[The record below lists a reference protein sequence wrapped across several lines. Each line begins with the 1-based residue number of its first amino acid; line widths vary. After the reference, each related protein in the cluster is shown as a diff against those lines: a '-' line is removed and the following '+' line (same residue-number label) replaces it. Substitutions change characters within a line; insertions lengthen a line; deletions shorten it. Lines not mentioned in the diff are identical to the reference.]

1 MLPAWILQL
10 CQVLTLLVFA
20 PLVSGV
26 ISRLEAMIQ
35 SRHGPS
41 IFQPYYDILK
51 YFRKE
56 TVLPEFSSWL
66 FRAGP
71 YVSFTAYLSVALLIP
86 VLTNFPLPLGY
97 MGDILGGAFLLAL
110 ASFAIGLAALDTA
123 SPYAGLGSS
132 RAVSF
137 GALIEPTLIFV
148 FFTTALVSHT
158 DNPYAMN
165 ATLRDSVE
173 QVFRP
178 AHLLAAAAFFL
189 MLMADTGR
197 IPVESSSSTLEFG
210 MIDEARLFEYSGSA
224 MALLRWGSAMKQF
237 LLYVLFLNVF
247 FFPWGVAGNAG
258 VTTVLVSLG
267 SLLLKMLGVGLVIV
281 AIESAFA
288 KLRLFKIT
296 EFMAAGFILAVLA
309 VLDAY
314 LGGG

>member
-1 MLPAWILQL
+1 MLSDTALQV
-10 CQVLTLLVFA
+10 CQVLTLLIFS

-26 ISRLEAMIQ
+26 ISRIEAIIQ

-41 IFQPYYDILK
+41 IFQPYYDIAK

-56 TVLPEFSSWL
+56 TLLPEQSSWP

-71 YVSFTAYLSVALLIP
+71 YVAFVAYLTIALIIP

-97 MGDILGGAFLLAL
+97 TGDILVGAFLFGL
-110 ASFAIGLAALDTA
+110 ASFAIGLAALDTG

-132 RAVSF
+132 RAASF
-137 GALIEPTLIFV
+137 GTLVEPTLIFV
-148 FFTTALVSHT
+148 FFTVVLITHT
-158 DNPYAMN
+158 DNPYVMN
-165 ATLRDSVE
+165 ATLHTSAV

-178 AHLLAAAAFFL
+178 SHLLAATAFFL
-189 MLMADTGR
+189 MMLVDTGR

-210 MIDEARLFEYSGSA
+210 MIDEARIFEHSGPA

-237 LLYVLFLNVF
+237 LLYVLFLNVL
-247 FFPWGVAGNAG
+247 FFPWGVAGRATIG
-258 VTTVLVSLG
+258 VVALSLVT
-267 SLLLKMLGVGLVIV
+267 LLLKMLLVGVVIV
-281 AIESAFA
+281 GIESSFA
-288 KLRLFKIT
+288 KLRLFKLT

-309 VLDAY
+309 ILDAY